1 MSVDKVESAK
11 GRAKTGAEATPIV
24 RAGERMNQNRRLRH
38 SQEGRKRLW
47 RVCAMEGNG
56 RVERTQPNG
65 QIKMRTDMSAG
76 IPLWSLVSGG
86 QWSRS
91 LH

>member
-24 RAGERMNQNRRLRH
+24 RAGERRSQQRRLRH
-38 SQEGRKRLW
+38 SQERRKRLW

-56 RVERTQPNG
+56 TVERMQSNC
-65 QIKMRTDMSAG
+65 QIKMRIDMSAG
-76 IPLWSLVSGG
+76 IPLWSLVSGE
-86 QWSRS
+86 QWGRS
-91 LH
+91 